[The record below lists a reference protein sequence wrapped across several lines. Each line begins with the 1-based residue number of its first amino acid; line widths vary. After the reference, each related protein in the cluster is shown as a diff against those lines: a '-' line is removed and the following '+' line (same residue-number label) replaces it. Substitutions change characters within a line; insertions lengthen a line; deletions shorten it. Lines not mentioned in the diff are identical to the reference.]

1 MGSKEFKLTARV
13 YYEDTDAAGI
23 VYHANYLKFMERAR
37 TEWLRS
43 LGYDQHKLAEDHQV
57 GCVVRK
63 MDIDFI
69 QPARLDDEL
78 NIVSNLQKCGRASMI
93 FSQTVYRDNVALCGA
108 TVKVGCINLQS
119 GRPQAMS
126 DELYREIKNAG

>member
-57 GCVVRK
+57 GFVVRK

-93 FSQTVYRDNVALCGA
+93 FSQTVYRDNVVLCGA